1 MWSFSIFWKIYLLYS
16 GLLKDRIDRM
26 SDIISVNVAIKSQV
40 ICGFHTHISHIY
52 DTYLLSAEEI
62 MMVEEKD
69 ATLSS

>member
-1 MWSFSIFWKIYLLYS
+1 
-16 GLLKDRIDRM
+16 M